1 MLEYLLFYK
10 YQLLVGGVLGSV
22 CAILGVFVL
31 LQRQTLFAATLSQAG
46 VLAFACV
53 IIATEL
59 LGSHGHGHSEAKASI
74 WFVLALNILLMGPFY
89 ILRQRRIANLD
100 AALVAGIAFFSA
112 AAQVLT
118 VVCGLHTHL
127 LTAYFGN
134 ILTVSPRDLVTSVIV
149 LVPGIAAFVLIY
161 RSLAATTFDRDQAR
175 LAGISTAIV
184 DLAFFILLG
193 AVAAL
198 TLRLMGSFYTLAHL
212 VVPGLF
218 ALSLTRSLG
227 AAVVVAGG
235 YSLAATLGGFTL
247 SLIPITLADQTINL
261 PTSSVIVMVLVAG
274 CLALLLRRRKS

>member
-10 YQLLVGGVLGSV
+10 FQLLVGGVLGAA

-53 IIATEL
+53 VIATEL
-59 LGSHGHGHSEAKASI
+59 FDSHGHGHSEAKVSI
-74 WFVLALNILLMGPFY
+74 WFVLALNILLMAPFY
-89 ILRQRRIANLD
+89 FLRRRRIVNLD

-134 ILTVSPRDLVTSVIV
+134 ILTVSSRDLISSSIV
-149 LVPGIAAFVLIY
+149 LVPGIAAFIVMY

-175 LAGISTAIV
+175 LAGISTAMV

-198 TLRLMGSFYTLAHL
+198 TLRLMGSFYTLGHL

-227 AAVVVAGG
+227 ASVLVAGC
-235 YSLAATLGGFTL
+235 YSLAATIGGFTL
-247 SLIPITLADQTINL
+247 SLVPITIADQTINL
-261 PTSSVIVMVLVAG
+261 PTSSVIVLVLVVG
-274 CLALLLRRRKS
+274 CSVLFFRRRGR